1 MKHIIATAA
10 LAAAALVPTL
20 AHAGLDSDNPIHP
33 LVGVALTG
41 GGDKLASVE
50 YSTGGSRDIT
60 AGGLVYVYGGAE
72 FHQKGSPFG
81 FQATIG
87 YHFDNTSADN
97 GDQRFARWPIEA
109 IALYNVAPQFRVGVG
124 ARYASSAKFTSDGAG
139 YVGNADFTS
148 HVGAVF
154 LGEWLITPSM
164 GLQLRYVNEKYKLGG
179 TCASTAGGGIDLC
192 QASQTIDGSHGG
204 IGFNYYF

>member
-1 MKHIIATAA
+1 MKPLFATAA
-10 LAAAALVPTL
+10 LAAAALAPTL

-33 LVGVALTG
+33 LVGVALTA

-50 YSTGGSRDIT
+50 YINGGSRDIT

-72 FHQKGSPFG
+72 YHEKGSPFG

-97 GDQRFARWPIEA
+97 GNQRFQRWPIEG
-109 IALYNVAPQFRVGVG
+109 IALFNVAPKLRIGVG
-124 ARYASSAKFTSDGAG
+124 ARYAMSAKFTSDGAG
-139 YVGNADFTS
+139 YGGNADFKS
-148 HVGAVF
+148 RLGGVLV
-154 LGEWLITPSM
+154 GEWLITPSM
-164 GLQLRYVNEKYKLGG
+164 GLQLRYVDEKYKVQATSGDG
-179 TCASTAGGGIDLC
+179 TVSDL
-192 QASQTIDGSHGG
+192 TIDGSHGG